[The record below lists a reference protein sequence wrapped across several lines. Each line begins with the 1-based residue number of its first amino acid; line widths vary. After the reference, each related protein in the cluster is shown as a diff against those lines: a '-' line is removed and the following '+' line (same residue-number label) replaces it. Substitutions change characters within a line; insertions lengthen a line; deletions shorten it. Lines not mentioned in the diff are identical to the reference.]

1 MSSIRTPLA
10 LVVAALAFVGANL
23 VISPAQAHTD
33 FIGSDPRDG
42 ARLDEVP
49 RELRLEFSDEMDPG
63 LSTVTLQVEGGDSTP
78 LELQSGQSRNVLLA
92 AMPTSPDPGEGTTTS
107 WEVAFRVVS
116 RDGHP
121 VAGTVRFVVR
131 NRALPVPDE
140 SSSAGEIA
148 TEDPTDQR
156 TPAGRETWPLVA
168 VAVGALLLLVLAA
181 GTVMRLVRRDT
192 HT

>member
-10 LVVAALAFVGANL
+10 LLVAALAFAGASL
-23 VISPAQAHTD
+23 VSSPARAHTD

-42 ARLDEVP
+42 ARVDEVP
-49 RELRLEFSDEMDPG
+49 SELQLEFSDEMDPG

-78 LELQSGQSRNVLLA
+78 LELQSGPSRKVLLA
-92 AMPTSPDPGEGTTTS
+92 AIPTSLDPGEGTTTS
-107 WEVAFRVVS
+107 WKVAFRVVS

-121 VAGTVRFVVR
+121 VAGAVQFVVR
-131 NRALPVPDE
+131 NRALPAPDL
-140 SSSAGEIA
+140 SSSAGEIV
-148 TEDPTDQR
+148 TKQPSDQR
-156 TPAGRETWPLVA
+156 TSARRETWPLVA

-192 HT
+192 DT